1 MCLRLQRSNW
11 NNKIQRYSPLHTEWM
26 HGENERAEAV
36 DPILMS
42 RTQRNNT
49 NRKKRRNES

>member
-1 MCLRLQRSNW
+1 
-11 NNKIQRYSPLHTEWM
+11 M

-42 RTQRNNT
+42 RTHSVTIQRE
-49 NRKKRRNES
+49 KKKKKKIKLFDEER